1 MARNRVIYQS
11 EALFAGPDIATNT
24 SGVSGAHN
32 PTNIKQIQRVQS
44 CNYSFN
50 IDRQDVN
57 QFGEL
62 AAIDRVILASPTVSL
77 DFQYLVANLVNE
89 KNLGFTMTPTGNA
102 GISCISGFLAKTTDE
117 RNYFIKT
124 TAEGTDVLGVAQTV
138 TNQSVIGLGN
148 GFITNYSAE
157 GSVGNFPTASV
168 TIEALNMNMVSAPTG
183 SGGFPLPCVNPTDGS
198 IVSATGVLPVA
209 TTNAGT
215 DSVSALR
222 PGDVTVTITE
232 TATSDM
238 PSDYFGA
245 TITDAKIQ
253 SYNFGVD
260 LARTPLEKLG
270 SKFAFSREINFPLEV
285 TCAIEANIGDLTTG
299 NLASTIV
306 SDKSYDIVV
315 KIKHPTGVAIQAAYI
330 LRNAKLVSQDFSSS
344 IGDSKSVS
352 LNWSSQIGGP
362 GQTNIGFFLSGV
374 SV

>member
-24 SGVSGAHN
+24 GGVSGVHTAA
-32 PTNIKQIQRVQS
+32 NIKQIQRVQS

-89 KNLGFTMTPTGNA
+89 KNLGFTMSTTG
-102 GISCISGFLAKTTDE
+102 GVVSCISGFLAKTTDE

-124 TAEGTDVLGVAQTV
+124 TAEGTDALGTLQTV

-183 SGGFPLPCVNPTDGS
+183 TGGFPLPCVNPADGS
-198 IVSATGVLPVA
+198 IVSVTGLLPVA
-209 TTNAGT
+209 TANAGT

-232 TATSDM
+232 TALSDM

-315 KIKHPTGVAIQAAYI
+315 KIKHPTGVAIQAAYT
-330 LRNAKLVSQDFSSS
+330 LKNAKLISQDFSSS

-362 GQTNIGFFLSGV
+362 GQTSVGFFLSGV

>member
-24 SGVSGAHN
+24 TGVSGAHTAAN
-32 PTNIKQIQRVQS
+32 VKQIQRVQS

-89 KNLGFTMTPTGNA
+89 KNLGFTMSTTAANV
-102 GISCISGFLAKTTDE
+102 SCISGFLAKTTDE

-124 TAEGTDVLGVAQTV
+124 TAEGTDALGTVQTV

-183 SGGFPLPCVNPTDGS
+183 AGGFALPCVNSADGS
-198 IVSATGVLPVA
+198 IVAVTGVLPTA

-232 TATSDM
+232 TALGDM

-245 TITDAKIQ
+245 SITDAKIQ
-253 SYNFGVD
+253 SYNFGMD

-299 NLASTIV
+299 NLASTIL
-306 SDKSYDIVV
+306 SDKSYDITV

-352 LNWSSQIGGP
+352 LNWSTQIGGP
-362 GQTNIGFFLSGV
+362 GQTSVGFFLSGV

>member
-24 SGVSGAHN
+24 SGVSGAH
-32 PTNIKQIQRVQS
+32 TSGNIKQIQRVQS

-62 AAIDRVILASPTVSL
+62 AAIDRVILSSPTVSL

-124 TAEGTDVLGVAQTV
+124 TAEGTDAVGTLQTV

-183 SGGFPLPCVNPTDGS
+183 TGGFPLPCVNPTDGS

-315 KIKHPTGVAIQAAYI
+315 KIKHPTGVAIQAAYT
-330 LRNAKLVSQDFSSS
+330 LKNAKLVSQDFSSS

>member
-24 SGVSGAHN
+24 NGVSGAHTFAN
-32 PTNIKQIQRVQS
+32 VKQIQRVQS

-77 DFQYLVANLVNE
+77 DFQYLVANVVNE
-89 KNLGFTMTPTGNA
+89 KNLGFAMSTTAANV
-102 GISCISGFLAKTTDE
+102 SSISGFLAKTTDE

-124 TAEGTDVLGVAQTV
+124 TAEGTDLLGAAHTVA
-138 TNQSVIGLGN
+138 NQSVIGLGN

-168 TIEALNMNMVSAPTG
+168 TIEALNMNMVSAATG
-183 SGGFPLPCVNPTDGS
+183 TSGGFPLPCVNPSDGS
-198 IVSATGVLPVA
+198 IVSASGVLPTG

-222 PGDVTVTITE
+222 PGDVTVTINE

-253 SYNFGVD
+253 SYNFGMD

-306 SDKSYDIVV
+306 SDKSYDITV
-315 KIKHPTGVAIQAAYI
+315 KIKHPTGSTIQAAYI
-330 LRNAKLVSQDFSSS
+330 LKNAKLVSQDFSSS

-352 LNWSSQIGGP
+352 LNWSTQIGGP

>member
-24 SGVSGAHN
+24 NGVSGAHTFAN
-32 PTNIKQIQRVQS
+32 VKQIQRVQS

-77 DFQYLVANLVNE
+77 DFQYLVANVVNE
-89 KNLGFTMTPTGNA
+89 KNLGFAMSTTAANV
-102 GISCISGFLAKTTDE
+102 SSISGFLAKTTDE

-124 TAEGTDVLGVAQTV
+124 TAEGTDLLGAAHTVA
-138 TNQSVIGLGN
+138 NQSVIGLGN

-168 TIEALNMNMVSAPTG
+168 TIEALNMNMVSAATG
-183 SGGFPLPCVNPTDGS
+183 TSGGFPLPCVNPSDGS
-198 IVSATGVLPVA
+198 IVSASGVLPTG

-222 PGDVTVTITE
+222 PGDVTVTINE

-253 SYNFGVD
+253 SYNFGMD

-306 SDKSYDIVV
+306 SDKSYDITV
-315 KIKHPTGVAIQAAYI
+315 KIKHPTGAAIQAAYV
-330 LRNAKLVSQDFSSS
+330 LKNAKLVSQDFSSS

-352 LNWSSQIGGP
+352 LNWSTQIGGP